1 MMNLT
6 DTLVGQVIPT
16 GELLKKN
23 KERREK
29 VENLIPRDRDN
40 YIVGDDVMREIMGR
54 KRARMEQARQNRVNY
69 QEEAYGVNHRE
80 WSMDL
85 RKALSEGKMKGGFA
99 GPDMSFPIASPGDVA
114 AAWSSVGRAKDPDS
128 VMRAIIRIAKEH
140 GWEQGL
146 PKTVRDRMKA
156 GKSGLPE

>member
-1 MMNLT
+1 MNLT
-6 DTLVGQVIPT
+6 DTLVGQVIPVDAL
-16 GELLKKN
+16 EANKK
-23 KERREK
+23 RREK
-29 VENLIPRDRDN
+29 TEALIPKDRDN

-54 KRARMEQARQNRVNY
+54 KRARMEMARQNRVNY

-80 WSMDL
+80 WSMDM

-114 AAWSSVGRAKDPDS
+114 AAWSSVGRAKDPDAT
-128 VMRAIIRIAKEH
+128 MRKIIKIAKDN

-146 PKTVRDRMKA
+146 PKSVRDRLKA

>member
-1 MMNLT
+1 MMNLR
-6 DTLVGQVIPT
+6 DTLVGQVVPVS
-16 GELLKKN
+16 ELLKKN
-23 KERREK
+23 KERREA
-29 VENLIPRDRDN
+29 VENLVPKDRDN
-40 YIVGDDVMREIMGR
+40 YIVGDDIMKEIMGR
-54 KRARMEQARQNRVNY
+54 RRQRMDMSRQNRVNY

-80 WSMDL
+80 WSADM

-114 AAWSSVGRAKDPDS
+114 AAWSSVGRSKNPDET
-128 VMRAIIRIAKEH
+128 MKKIIAIAKKE

-146 PKTVRDRMKA
+146 PKSVRDRLKA

>member
-6 DTLVGQVIPT
+6 DTLVGQVVPVA
-16 GELLKKN
+16 ELAKKN
-23 KERREK
+23 KERRERA
-29 VENLIPRDRDN
+29 ENLIPRDRDN
-40 YIVGDDVMREIMGR
+40 YVVGDDIMREIMGR
-54 KRARMEQARQNRVNY
+54 RKARMDMARQNRVNY

-80 WSMDL
+80 WSTDM
-85 RKALSEGKMKGGFA
+85 RKALQEGKMKGGFA
-99 GPDMSFPIASPGDVA
+99 GPDMSFPIASPADVA
-114 AAWSSVGRAKDPDS
+114 AAWASVGRSKDPEGTMRKIIKIAKDN
-128 VMRAIIRIAKEH
+128 

>member
-6 DTLVGQVIPT
+6 DTLVGQVIPVDA
-16 GELLKKN
+16 LAANKK
-23 KERREK
+23 RREK
-29 VENLIPRDRDN
+29 TEALIPKDRDN

-54 KRARMEQARQNRVNY
+54 KRARMEMARQNRVNY

-80 WSMDL
+80 WSMDM

-114 AAWSSVGRAKDPDS
+114 AAWSSVGRAKDPDAT
-128 VMRAIIRIAKEH
+128 MRKIIKIAKDN

-146 PKTVRDRMKA
+146 PKSVRDRLKA